1 MMRPPGTSD
10 DIGGEPAFSGMLRR
24 VSSAGAKQGHVDA
37 ALSFAEQAKDQL
49 DNDIAE
55 ILFDSGDA
63 PDPSRFIEKAKAAGA
78 EPKGQQFLLDIGG
91 KDVITEEAYWLF
103 LAALNVEP
111 SEGGPDS
118 PLHQAI
124 FESSLDPQQK
134 GLLAQIAQ
142 QEKNFGAMTAD
153 EIRSYFGTKLG
164 LLNQRLSSNRSMMSE
179 LAADITPIG
188 RFARLVREGFRRGA
202 ESLGQEGVQE
212 TLPAETGTEPAGA
225 AETTAEPALPRSSG
239 RPVAERDAELEF
251 SVRDQRV
258 LDIKLPGTYEYAD
271 VGTRLAMPEGDTVA
285 AEVFETGR
293 PLGFRTSENFL
304 QFKTEISKGLIRV
317 GASDAQAGLVGSS
330 VTGASHDPAAQ
341 GHTGD
346 FFDETIE
353 GDAFKQSDHDIAI
366 VSGKLFEKALRVM
379 GRAGADIE
387 HTGLLSTNVVR
398 RLGLE
403 RMLSNLRELTG
414 RNNTRI
420 VIYRDTGALARRGTH
435 MLFE

>member
-1 MMRPPGTSD
+1 
-10 DIGGEPAFSGMLRR
+10 
-24 VSSAGAKQGHVDA
+24 
-37 ALSFAEQAKDQL
+37 
-49 DNDIAE
+49 
-55 ILFDSGDA
+55 
-63 PDPSRFIEKAKAAGA
+63 
-78 EPKGQQFLLDIGG
+78 
-91 KDVITEEAYWLF
+91 
-103 LAALNVEP
+103 
-111 SEGGPDS
+111 
-118 PLHQAI
+118 
-124 FESSLDPQQK
+124 
-134 GLLAQIAQ
+134 
-142 QEKNFGAMTAD
+142 
-153 EIRSYFGTKLG
+153 
-164 LLNQRLSSNRSMMSE
+164 
-179 LAADITPIG
+179 
-188 RFARLVREGFRRGA
+188 
-202 ESLGQEGVQE
+202 
-212 TLPAETGTEPAGA
+212 
-225 AETTAEPALPRSSG
+225 
-239 RPVAERDAELEF
+239 
-251 SVRDQRV
+251 
-258 LDIKLPGTYEYAD
+258 
-271 VGTRLAMPEGDTVA
+271 MPEGDTVA